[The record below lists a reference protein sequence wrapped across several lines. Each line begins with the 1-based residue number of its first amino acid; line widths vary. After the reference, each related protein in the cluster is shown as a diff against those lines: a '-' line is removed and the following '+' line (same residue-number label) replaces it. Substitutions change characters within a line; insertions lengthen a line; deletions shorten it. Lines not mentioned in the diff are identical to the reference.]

1 MAGTGR
7 IQSSACSKKNLK
19 DPEDSLS
26 RVCYYFQKHHVKFL
40 IIGARACAFHGHI
53 RATQD
58 IDLLIQNDR
67 ENILKAIDTIRE
79 LYPHLQEELKPEDF
93 YESIVV
99 KILDDPEIDV
109 SISAR
114 SVTYEDSLKDLKKT
128 FQDGIEI
135 PYMCIDSLIQTKST
149 QREQDQWDVKV
160 LTEIKKKSNL

>member
-1 MAGTGR
+1 M
-7 IQSSACSKKNLK
+7 KE
-19 DPEDSLS
+19 PEDSIA
-26 RVCYYFQKHHVKFL
+26 RVCYYFHKHQVKFL

-67 ENILKAIDTIRE
+67 ENIQRAIDTIRE

-93 YESIVV
+93 YDSIVV

-109 SISAR
+109 SISAW
-114 SVTYEDSLKDLKKT
+114 SVTYENAQSDFKKT

-135 PYMCIDSLIQTKST
+135 PYMGIDSLIKSKDTK
-149 QREQDQWDVKV
+149 REQDIWDVKI
-160 LTEIKKKSNL
+160 LSEIKRQKRTN